1 MTDEEVVVEIER
13 LKRDKYVKLAKKAEN
28 GALRQKMY
36 HLRYLEKKGRELA
49 KELELETILILFF
62 LIEFFCKF

>member
-1 MTDEEVVVEIER
+1 MTDEEVIVEIER

-49 KELELETILILFF
+49 KELEQED
-62 LIEFFCKF
+62 EEE